1 MDFGTDREQLSRD
14 GSSPLVCVRRVTV
27 VLAKIQLGKLAM
39 LMDTHRYLLVDL
51 AFVLYIV
58 FFYIEQITE

>member
-1 MDFGTDREQLSRD
+1 M
-14 GSSPLVCVRRVTV
+14 TV
-27 VLAKIQLGKLAM
+27 VLAKIQLGKLAV

-58 FFYIEQITE
+58 FFYIKQITE